1 LGESKTHRGIPLVTR
16 LLQRFRL
23 RTKLAFLLALAV
35 LAVSAS
41 IGAGASLV
49 YRRMVEDRIEK
60 LNAVLDSTLSLAKG
74 LETDVAAHR
83 MTREQALDQMR
94 TDIHL
99 IRFGAGDYLSLQ
111 TMEGV
116 VLAHGST
123 PALEGKE
130 STARDADGHSVAD
143 LTRAALSGGSDN
155 GVIRYAFP
163 RPGETVPK
171 PKIAAV
177 TRFAPWGAYL
187 LAGTYVDDL
196 DADYRQVV
204 VSLGGIGGGILLL
217 ILVVTWLVNRDITRS
232 LGALRGAMAKLAA
245 GETTVAIPGTG
256 RGDEV
261 GEMAAAVLVFQQ
273 GLLRVEQLAGEQ
285 EAQRREAE
293 VAKNAALGRMA
304 DTIEGETRSAMEQ
317 IAQRTTTMAVAAKD
331 MAASAGRTGVSAE
344 NAARASS
351 QALATAQAV
360 ASAAEQLSSSIRE
373 ISGQVSQSTVVVG
386 RAVEAGGQTRKA
398 IEALNLQVAQ
408 IGSVA
413 EMIGEIAAR
422 TNLLALN
429 ATIEAARA
437 GDAGKGF
444 AVVASEVKALANQT
458 ARSTAEI
465 TRHISEVRT
474 ATGASVDAVAG
485 IEHTII
491 ELNAIAGSIAASV
504 EEQGAATAEIARNVA
519 QTAAAASEMTELNNE
534 VSGEAAQTGQ
544 RAGAVLADITTL
556 DATVEELKHSVV
568 RAMRTSMQEV
578 DRRVAK
584 RYPADLPCQVV
595 ISGQTLSVRL
605 ADLSEG
611 GARIIG
617 APAQQAGTRGVLRL
631 DGFASPLAFSI
642 NSVIGDEMGVVFA
655 LDQATA
661 AAFHGVPE
669 RLVRQRAA

>member
-1 LGESKTHRGIPLVTR
+1 MLRS
-16 LLQRFRL
+16 FRIH
-23 RTKLAFLLALAV
+23 TKLAFLLALAV

-41 IGAGASLV
+41 IGAGASLL
-49 YRRMVEDRIEK
+49 YQRMVEDRIDK
-60 LNAVLDSTLSLAKG
+60 LSAILDTAISLAKG
-74 LETDVAAHR
+74 LEAEVAAHR
-83 MTREQALDQMR
+83 MTHEQALEQMR
-94 TDIHL
+94 NDVHQ
-99 IRFGAGDYLSLQ
+99 IRFGVGDYLSLQ
-111 TMEGV
+111 TMAGI

-123 PALEGKE
+123 PALEGKQ
-130 STARDADGHSVAD
+130 STARDADGNSVSD
-143 LTRAALSGGSDN
+143 LTRAALGSSGDT
-155 GVIRYAFP
+155 GVIRYSFP

-177 TRFAPWGAYL
+177 ARFAPWDAYL

-196 DADYRQVV
+196 DADYRQAVIR
-204 VSLGGIGGGILLL
+204 LGGIGGGILLL
-217 ILVVTWLVNRDITRS
+217 ILVVTWLVNHDITRS
-232 LGALRGAMAKLAA
+232 LGALRAAMGTLAA
-245 GETTVAIPGTG
+245 GETTIDIPGTE

-261 GEMAAAVLVFQQ
+261 GEMAAAVLVFKQ

-285 EAQRREAE
+285 EAQRREGEAE
-293 VAKNAALGRMA
+293 KQAALGRMA
-304 DTIEGETRSAMEQ
+304 DTIEAETRSAMEQ
-317 IAQRTTTMAVAAKD
+317 IAQRTGTMAVAATD
-331 MAASAGRTGVSAE
+331 MAASAGRTGASAE

-373 ISGQVSQSTVVVG
+373 ISGQVSQSTSVVG

-465 TRHISEVRT
+465 TRHIGEVRT
-474 ATGASVDAVAG
+474 ATGASVDAVAS
-485 IEHTII
+485 IEHTIS
-491 ELNAIAGSIAASV
+491 ELNAIAGSIAAAV

-519 QTAAAASEMTELNNE
+519 QTAAAASEMTARNND
-534 VSGEAAQTGQ
+534 VASEATQTGQ

-578 DRRVAK
+578 DRRATQ
-584 RYPADLPCQVV
+584 RHPIDLPCQLV
-595 ISGQTLSVRL
+595 IGGQTVSAGL

-611 GARIIG
+611 GARVLG
-617 APAQQAGTRGVLRL
+617 APAQQVGARGVLRV
-631 DGFASPLAFSI
+631 DGFALPLAFSV
-642 NSVIGDEMGVVFA
+642 NSVTGDRTGVVFT

-669 RLVRQRAA
+669 RLARQRAA